1 MQTYLRAV
9 TALSAVVTA
18 ACAVAVAFHLISTD
32 MTVRVEQLRTFDRME
47 LSREVY
53 ALVSKQYPNSGL
65 GGWSSDAPPCPPSVA
80 IKEGVTFTC
89 TFTYADNGKGK
100 KVPVL
105 VKDTFSGE
113 LEVGAPTP

>member
-1 MQTYLRAV
+1 MQTYSHAV

-32 MTVRVEQLRTFDRME
+32 MTVRVEQVRTFDRVE
-47 LSREVY
+47 LSGEVY
-53 ALVSKQYPNSGL
+53 DLVVEQYPNAGL
-65 GGWSSDAPPCPPSVA
+65 GGWSGNEPPCPPSVA

-89 TFTYADNGKGK
+89 TFTNNGKKK

-105 VKDTFSGE
+105 VKDTYSGK
-113 LEVGAPTP
+113 LEVGAPAP

>member
-1 MQTYLRAV
+1 MQTYSRAV
-9 TALSAVVTA
+9 TALSAAVTA

-32 MTVRVEQLRTFDRME
+32 MTVRVEQVRTFDRVE

-53 ALVSKQYPNSGL
+53 DLMVEQYPNSGL
-65 GGWSSDAPPCPPSVA
+65 DGWSSDALPCPPSVA

-89 TFTYADNGKGK
+89 TFTYTKDGQKK

-105 VKDTFSGE
+105 VKDTYSGE
-113 LEVGAPTP
+113 LEVGAPAP